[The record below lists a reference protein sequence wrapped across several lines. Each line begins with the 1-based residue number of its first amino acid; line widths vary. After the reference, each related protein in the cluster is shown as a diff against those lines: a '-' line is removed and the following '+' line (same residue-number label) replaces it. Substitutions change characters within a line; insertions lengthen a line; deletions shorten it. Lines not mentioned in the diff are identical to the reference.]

1 MCFYQISWVVIVFVS
16 WHGWHRAQVSRLVY
30 ATLLLPTYNGAT
42 SSVFSSLQES
52 FGVPGIPSMTHGH
65 LTYKL
70 SDGVTVN
77 PYEYFIQMSIP
88 VIPFLILWTVLA
100 SLVSVQ
106 SALETRELPKKLAP
120 AFVTQWLTL
129 TPQVLQTKAPNNVIG
144 SLAQVLDPLCH
155 CEILTPLLFT

>member
-1 MCFYQISWVVIVFVS
+1 M
-16 WHGWHRAQVSRLVY
+16 ADAELKLVETSY

-52 FGVPGIPSMTHGH
+52 FGAPGIPSMTHGH

-88 VIPFLILWTVLA
+88 VIPFLIL
-100 SLVSVQ
+100 
-106 SALETRELPKKLAP
+106 
-120 AFVTQWLTL
+120 
-129 TPQVLQTKAPNNVIG
+129 
-144 SLAQVLDPLCH
+144 
-155 CEILTPLLFT
+155 